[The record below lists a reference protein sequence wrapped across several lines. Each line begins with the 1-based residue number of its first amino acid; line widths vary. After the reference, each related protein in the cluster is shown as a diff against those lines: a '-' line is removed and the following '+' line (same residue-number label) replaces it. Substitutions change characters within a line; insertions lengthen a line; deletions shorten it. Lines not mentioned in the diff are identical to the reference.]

1 MDLPYTKEEKLK
13 QVDALQAE
21 TIRLNALINTYYEQI
36 KHSESSIK
44 SILESIPTESNPL
57 ADRMLSLIDN
67 RDGWT
72 YDAPVINLTEG
83 GNRRLHHEY
92 NLLYRGE
99 SEPFTLHCGLISD
112 VHTTCFL
119 TYHKI
124 IALKEKKITN
134 AQQVFKDLD
143 WKTIEKCPLYRD
155 VTECITKELDLNGLT
170 DEQIITELDKVELV
184 WGLR

>member
-1 MDLPYTKEEKLK
+1 MDLLYTKEEKLK
-13 QVDALQAE
+13 QVDDLQAE
-21 TIRLNALINTYYEQI
+21 TIQLNALINTYYEQI

-44 SILESIPTESNPL
+44 SILETIPVEPNPV
-57 ADRMLSLIDN
+57 ADRMLSLLDN

-72 YDAPVINLTEG
+72 YDAPVINLTQG

-92 NLLYRGE
+92 YLLYRGKKE
-99 SEPFTLHCGLISD
+99 SFRLHCGLISD

-124 IALKEKKITN
+124 IALKKDRETN

-143 WKTIEKCPLYRD
+143 WKIIGRCVLLKNVSEG
-155 VTECITKELDLNGLT
+155 ITKELDISGLT
-170 DEQIITELDKVELV
+170 DEQIITELDKIELTL
-184 WGLR
+184 GLR

>member
-1 MDLPYTKEEKLK
+1 MDLLSKEEKLK
-13 QVDALQAE
+13 HVDALQAE
-21 TIRLNALINTYYEQI
+21 IIQLNSLMNTYSEQI

-44 SILESIPTESNPL
+44 SILETIPTESNPL

-72 YDAPVINLTEG
+72 YDAPVINLTHG

-92 NLLYRGE
+92 NLLYRGKKE
-99 SEPFTLHCGLISD
+99 SFRLHCGLISD

-124 IALKEKKITN
+124 IALKKDRETN

-143 WKTIEKCPLYRD
+143 WKIIGKCVLLKN
-155 VTECITKELDLNGLT
+155 VSEGITKELDISGLT
-170 DEQIITELDKVELV
+170 DEQIITELDKIELA
-184 WGLR
+184 WGSR

>member
-1 MDLPYTKEEKLK
+1 MDLLYTKEEKLK

-21 TIRLNALINTYYEQI
+21 TIRLNALINTCSERI

-44 SILESIPTESNPL
+44 SILETIPTEPNPV

-72 YDAPVINLTEG
+72 YDDPVINLTQG
-83 GNRRLHHEY
+83 DNRRLHHEY
-92 NLLYRGE
+92 NLLYRGKKE
-99 SEPFTLHCGLISD
+99 GFTLHCGLISD
-112 VHTTCFL
+112 VYTTCFL

-124 IALKEKKITN
+124 IALKKDRETN

-143 WKTIEKCPLYRD
+143 WKVIGKCDLLQN
-155 VTECITKELDLNGLT
+155 VTECITKELDISGLT
-170 DEQIITELDKVELV
+170 DEQIITELGKIELTF
-184 WGLR
+184 GLR

>member
-1 MDLPYTKEEKLK
+1 MDLSYTKEEKLK

-36 KHSESSIK
+36 KHSDSSIR
-44 SILESIPTESNPL
+44 SILETIPTESNPL
-57 ADRMLSLIDN
+57 ADRMLSLLDN

-72 YDAPVINLTEG
+72 YDAPVINLTHG
-83 GNRRLHHEY
+83 VNRRLHHEY
-92 NLLYRGE
+92 NLLYRGKKE
-99 SEPFTLHCGLISD
+99 AFTLHCGLISD

-124 IALKEKKITN
+124 IALKKDKITD

-143 WKTIEKCPLYRD
+143 WKVIGKRD
-155 VTECITKELDLNGLT
+155 LLQNVTECITKELDISGLT
-170 DEQIITELDKVELV
+170 DEQIITELDKIELTL
-184 WGLR
+184 GSR

>member
-1 MDLPYTKEEKLK
+1 MDLLSKEEKLN
-13 QVDALQAE
+13 QVDDLQAE
-21 TIRLNALINTYYEQI
+21 TIQLNTLINTYYEQI

-44 SILESIPTESNPL
+44 SILETIPTESNPL

-124 IALKEKKITN
+124 IALKEKRITN

-143 WKTIEKCPLYRD
+143 WKTIEQCPLYRD
-155 VTECITKELDLNGLT
+155 VTECITKELDISGLT
-170 DEQIITELDKVELV
+170 DEQIITELGKIELTL
-184 WGLR
+184 GLR

>member
-1 MDLPYTKEEKLK
+1 MDLLSKEEKLK
-13 QVDALQAE
+13 QVDDLQAE

-44 SILESIPTESNPL
+44 SILETIPVEPNPV
-57 ADRMLSLIDN
+57 ADRMLSLLDN

-72 YDAPVINLTEG
+72 YDAPVINLTQG

-92 NLLYRGE
+92 YLLYRGKKE
-99 SEPFTLHCGLISD
+99 AFRLHCGLISD
-112 VHTTCFL
+112 VRNTCFL

-124 IALKEKKITN
+124 IALKKDKITN

-143 WKTIEKCPLYRD
+143 WKIIGKCVLLKN
-155 VTECITKELDLNGLT
+155 VSEGITKELDISGLT
-170 DEQIITELDKVELV
+170 DEQIITELDKIELTL
-184 WGLR
+184 GRR